1 MRVTRAWTG
10 ACYFSPQRRLCA
22 SVTSCSKPT
31 SRTSTG
37 LKRCSDCQ
45 RAGAGLLSL
54 RPSSEALSLAG
65 GSQLGLGED
74 LAVAARLR
82 HIIEPANEE
91 NLDRLAALL
100 AGRDP

>member
-1 MRVTRAWTG
+1 
-10 ACYFSPQRRLCA
+10 
-22 SVTSCSKPT
+22 
-31 SRTSTG
+31 
-37 LKRCSDCQ
+37 
-45 RAGAGLLSL
+45 
-54 RPSSEALSLAG
+54 LSLAG

-82 HIIEPANEE
+82 HIIEPANEK